1 MTVHYSSPQ
10 APLVEASLAISDFG
24 PLAIGSMLA
33 SVPPTLVV
41 LLLAW
46 VQHRRR
52 RNTSMLAA
60 PLLEPEAPSLLSRAS
75 WRASGT
81 AFGAAP
87 LITP

>member
-1 MTVHYSSPQ
+1 MAQIFTVHYSSPQ
-10 APLVEASLAISDFG
+10 APLVKASLAINDFG

-52 RNTSMLAA
+52 RNTSTLAA
-60 PLLEPEAPSLLSRAS
+60 PLF
-75 WRASGT
+75 GT
-81 AFGAAP
+81 P
-87 LITP
+87 LGWPPGLGYFVE